1 MRAGSPILR
10 CLLLLTRCASSLRN
24 FNQNGPALHEELKA
38 TFLTR
43 DRDEWVEKLEAAGVL
58 VAPVQAPEEV
68 VVDPQVA
75 AALVDVPG
83 TEGGRTLPS
92 PVDFSEVIKAPLVAN
107 LLPDAAL

>member
-1 MRAGSPILR
+1 M
-10 CLLLLTRCASSLRN
+10 
-24 FNQNGPALHEELKA
+24 GPALHEELKA
-38 TFLTR
+38 TFMTR

-92 PVDFSEVIKAPLVAN
+92 PVDFSEVITPHVAN